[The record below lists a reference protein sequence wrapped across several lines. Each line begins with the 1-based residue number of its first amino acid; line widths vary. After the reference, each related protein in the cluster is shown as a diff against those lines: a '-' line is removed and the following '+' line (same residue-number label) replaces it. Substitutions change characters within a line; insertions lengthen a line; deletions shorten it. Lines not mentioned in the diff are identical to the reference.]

1 VRQFFSRERRGV
13 GAGSTYVGI
22 LLPLHFVIFSGLYHH
37 HCCGSVST
45 IFFSFFC
52 GKRLPTRLLG
62 VCVCV
67 CVCVCVF
74 SFFKLLCTGKNARDY
89 EVLGIMMCGV
99 AAAGEENAHSLGGA
113 SSQARL
119 LAGGPLSLSLLSS

>member
-1 VRQFFSRERRGV
+1 MRQFFSRERGGV

-22 LLPLHFVIFSGLYHH
+22 LPPLHFLIFSGLYHH

-45 IFFSFFC
+45 ILLSFFC
-52 GKRLPTRLLG
+52 GNRLPTRLLG
-62 VCVCV
+62 VCVRECV
-67 CVCVCVF
+67 CVCFF
-74 SFFKLLCTGKNARDY
+74 SRFFKLLCTGKNARDY

-99 AAAGEENAHSLGGA
+99 AAAGKENAHSLGGA

-119 LAGGPLSLSLLSS
+119 LAGGPLSLSS

>member
-1 VRQFFSRERRGV
+1 
-13 GAGSTYVGI
+13 
-22 LLPLHFVIFSGLYHH
+22 
-37 HCCGSVST
+37 
-45 IFFSFFC
+45 
-52 GKRLPTRLLG
+52 
-62 VCVCV
+62 VCV

>member
-52 GKRLPTRLLG
+52 GNRLPTRLLG
-62 VCVCV
+62 VCV
-67 CVCVCVF
+67 F
-74 SFFKLLCTGKNARDY
+74 FFRFFKLLCTGKNARDY

-99 AAAGEENAHSLGGA
+99 AAAGKENAHSLGGA

>member
-74 SFFKLLCTGKNARDY
+74 SVFSSFCAQGKMR
-89 EVLGIMMCGV
+89 ETTRFW
-99 AAAGEENAHSLGGA
+99 A
-113 SSQARL
+113 S
-119 LAGGPLSLSLLSS
+119 